1 MGVDHKADYICVLS
15 DVLELQINRNAMQSF
30 AAMAVNNFENMILSI
45 RMASVTVGYIGEI
58 VL

>member
-1 MGVDHKADYICVLS
+1 M
-15 DVLELQINRNAMQSF
+15 QINRNAMQSF

-45 RMASVTVGYIGEI
+45 RMASVTMGYIGEI